1 VFSFGLSGESIYI
14 AMGYLLI
21 MNILVLGISFKM
33 RWIQINYLSFLL
45 NIPCMVY
52 LIFIS
57 TSEIIS
63 IGYAVLTFLMYLAIT
78 LVYPIMQKI
87 NLRVVDVLLLGLNTV
102 INCALVY
109 GLFEQAEFGDF
120 RGLIALVYAL
130 IYLGLGQM
138 VHKSASQERGA
149 QALFYLTAI
158 TFSVLMIPFQFGIEW
173 ASLGWLIESV
183 LLISFAVRRNQ
194 AKMEIAGWGIL
205 ILTVWNFMLADFAFF
220 WPMDHFT
227 LKYSLITLGLVYVLS
242 LYAKEL
248 AKSELFKHTKK
259 GMLLTAYKYITI
271 VSTWIYLLR
280 MAFTYYD
287 KYIPSYPYDSFYLL
301 ILLALITVFY
311 AYALSRIKFLQDK
324 VVNGI
329 SIAQYILADLLCFA
343 MNFFEVGRSMDQTYR
358 FISIAVLVLYNIFVL
373 ISVKDLTVRLI
384 KKAGLNLEI
393 YPIAMAI
400 YFLGSTTVILVN
412 QFNLGDINLVISIFL
427 LLMALAYIAIGFK
440 KRFVIL
446 RRAGLA
452 LSILSTG
459 KLFLFDLA
467 FLETGGK
474 IIAYFC
480 FGLILIGIS
489 FVYDRARRSMERI
502 EG

>member
-1 VFSFGLSGESIYI
+1 
-14 AMGYLLI
+14 
-21 MNILVLGISFKM
+21 
-33 RWIQINYLSFLL
+33 
-45 NIPCMVY
+45 
-52 LIFIS
+52 
-57 TSEIIS
+57 
-63 IGYAVLTFLMYLAIT
+63 
-78 LVYPIMQKI
+78 
-87 NLRVVDVLLLGLNTV
+87 
-102 INCALVY
+102 
-109 GLFEQAEFGDF
+109 
-120 RGLIALVYAL
+120 
-130 IYLGLGQM
+130 
-138 VHKSASQERGA
+138 
-149 QALFYLTAI
+149 
-158 TFSVLMIPFQFGIEW
+158 
-173 ASLGWLIESV
+173 
-183 LLISFAVRRNQ
+183 
-194 AKMEIAGWGIL
+194 
-205 ILTVWNFMLADFAFF
+205 
-220 WPMDHFT
+220 
-227 LKYSLITLGLVYVLS
+227 
-242 LYAKEL
+242 
-248 AKSELFKHTKK
+248 
-259 GMLLTAYKYITI
+259 
-271 VSTWIYLLR
+271 
-280 MAFTYYD
+280 
-287 KYIPSYPYDSFYLL
+287 
-301 ILLALITVFY
+301 
-311 AYALSRIKFLQDK
+311 
-324 VVNGI
+324 
-329 SIAQYILADLLCFA
+329 